1 MTNLPAFEVT
11 AIWDGE
17 TDVWVSQTNIRGLVI
32 EADTLEEFESLVFAL
47 APDMIRDNHLSP
59 AGLADKPASEVIPT
73 VIWRRPAEAA

>member
-1 MTNLPAFEVT
+1 MTDLPAFEVT

-17 TDVWVSQTNIRGLVI
+17 ANVWVSETNIQGLVI

-47 APDMIRDNHLSP
+47 APEMIRDNHLGP
-59 AGLADKPASEVIPT
+59 AGLADKPASEVMPT